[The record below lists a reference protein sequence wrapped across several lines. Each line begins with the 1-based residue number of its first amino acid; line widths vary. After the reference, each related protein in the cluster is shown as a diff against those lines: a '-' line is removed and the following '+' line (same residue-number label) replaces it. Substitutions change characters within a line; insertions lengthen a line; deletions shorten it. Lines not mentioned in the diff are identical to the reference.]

1 MSKRDEL
8 DFEQPMTRELI
19 DYVIDGEM
27 KLEKETEE
35 YQLALNYLTQMV
47 EQGYVATEDP
57 AKRYTIQEIMDM
69 TFAYLDGYHD
79 AMKVLEL
86 SMKNLS
92 DLTNNS
98 CSGQYP

>member
-1 MSKRDEL
+1 LAKRDEL
-8 DFEQPMTRELI
+8 DFEQSMTRELI

-47 EQGYVATEDP
+47 EQGYVITDDP

-69 TFAYLDGYHD
+69 TYAYLDGYHD
-79 AMKVLEL
+79 AVKMLEL
-86 SMKNLS
+86 SMKSLPNF
-92 DLTNNS
+92 TNNS